1 MKRRFVLAAAGSMMA
16 GVAAGRPVS
25 AAEWAGPAASAVGRA
40 RVRTG
45 MDRLAD
51 EDWAAIRGEPVGV
64 VSNLTAVDRQYRHLV
79 DRMHASGVPIAG
91 IFGPEHGFRGS
102 APAGGGEG
110 LGTDR
115 RTGLRVYDG
124 YLATLDGWAR
134 MFTEAGVRTVVFDIQ
149 DVGARFYTYI
159 WTLYDSMA
167 AAAALGLRYV
177 VLDRP
182 NPIGGVAAG
191 PMLDPAFASA
201 VGKRGIVLRH
211 GMTVGELA
219 RFYQGE
225 WLPDVRLEVITC
237 QGWHGGLLAA
247 GTDVPWVMPSPNMPT
262 PDTALVYP
270 GTCLFEGVAS
280 LSEGRGTTRPFELAG
295 APGLDHHWR
304 DRVAAHGL
312 PGTELREAYFE
323 PRAGKF
329 AGELCVG
336 AEVRV
341 SDPEVFDPMR
351 TAVAMLIEAKR
362 YPGFAWRDD
371 GGRVPF
377 FVDKLAGS
385 ARLRTMIDG
394 GATVGEVTGAW
405 RDELADFERRRK
417 PYLLY
422 PRAKVGS
429 APRMR
434 PSPSSKARSARA
446 RP

>member
-1 MKRRFVLAAAGSMMA
+1 MAAGGALAGAAATAVPA
-16 GVAAGRPVS
+16 GAAVP
-25 AAEWAGPAASAVGRA
+25 SAVVPGVVGRV

-45 MDRLAD
+45 MDRL
-51 EDWAAIRGEPVGV
+51 ESEEWAAIRGEPVGV
-64 VSNLTAVDRQYRHLV
+64 VSNLTAVDRRYRHLV
-79 DRMHASGVPIAG
+79 DRMHAADVRIAG

-102 APAGGGEG
+102 APAGGSEG
-110 LGTDR
+110 MGTDR

-124 YLATLDGWAR
+124 YLATLGGWTR

-182 NPIGGVAAG
+182 NPIGGAAGG
-191 PMLDPAFASA
+191 PMLDPAFASG
-201 VGKRGIVLRH
+201 VGRREIVLRH

-219 RFYQGE
+219 RLYKGE
-225 WLPDVRLEVITC
+225 WLPGVRLEVITC
-237 QGWHGGLLAA
+237 EGWHGGLFAA
-247 GTDVPWVMPSPNMPT
+247 DTDVPWVMPSPNMPT

-295 APGLDHHWR
+295 APHLDHRWR

-312 PGTELREAYFE
+312 PGAELREAYFE
-323 PRAGKF
+323 PRVGKF
-329 AGELCVG
+329 ADALCVG
-336 AEVRV
+336 AEIRV
-341 SDPEVFDPMR
+341 SDPGAFDPVR

-385 ARLRTMIDG
+385 ARLRTMVDA
-394 GATVGEVTGAW
+394 GATVDEVTGAW
-405 RDELADFERRRK
+405 RAEVAAFERRRR

-422 PRAKVGS
+422 PR
-429 APRMR
+429 P
-434 PSPSSKARSARA
+434 
-446 RP
+446 